1 MVVLCN
7 RIHRTQSASG
17 ELGLVELQVRVQHW
31 LHGPYWLVV
40 TPGYRLVTWTILA
53 VNHLVFFPTVGHS
66 WVRIGHTYWRHQL
79 GANPYLRAARVYHPR
94 VALHASRCARCA
106 ALCPPSCA
114 TLRSDKKPSDPRAV
128 WKRVGKKLLAKRNCC
143 CFVVVCR
150 RRESCSSKMWW
161 RASLRREWAHSFTR
175 TKCRCVC
182 GCFLCALRL
191 SYGGVAHNGCHPT
204 GVVDHAPC

>member
-79 GANPYLRAARVYHPR
+79 GANPYLRAARGARLSSACR
-94 VALHASRCARCA
+94 VACL
-106 ALCPPSCA
+106 
-114 TLRSDKKPSDPRAV
+114 
-128 WKRVGKKLLAKRNCC
+128 
-143 CFVVVCR
+143 
-150 RRESCSSKMWW
+150 
-161 RASLRREWAHSFTR
+161 
-175 TKCRCVC
+175 
-182 GCFLCALRL
+182 ALRAMRRIVSTL
-191 SYGGVAHNGCHPT
+191 LCYPSK
-204 GVVDHAPC
+204 

>member
-1 MVVLCN
+1 VP
-7 RIHRTQSASG
+7 IPTSA
-17 ELGLVELQVRVQHW
+17 R
-31 LHGPYWLVV
+31 
-40 TPGYRLVTWTILA
+40 
-53 VNHLVFFPTVGHS
+53 
-66 WVRIGHTYWRHQL
+66 
-79 GANPYLRAARVYHPR
+79 RAARVYHPR

-204 GVVDHAPC
+204 GVVDHAPITAVIQPVLLTMHPARAVVLVMWTVTVVIWTITAVINRCFRPQSAPHQLRRSAPTLFLNVFKRAPA